1 MAKCN
6 VQNRTVFCRDNLEV
20 LEGINSN
27 CIDLIYL
34 DPPFNKKKV
43 FTARMGSHAEGAG
56 FSDIFRQEDIKEEW
70 LQRIKEDQE
79 KLHIFLESVKAIE
92 GRTSY
97 NFCYLSYMAIRLMEC
112 HRVLKETGS
121 LYLHCDPT
129 MSHYLKILLD
139 IIFTSQNFRNE
150 IIWSYKT
157 GGTSKKHFSK
167 KHDILLFYAK
177 NKEGKYFNVLKE
189 KSYTRSKN
197 RRTGQTNYGQGEVRF
212 LKDDRGIYN
221 IVNMKDVWEIPYIN
235 SMAKERLGYPT
246 QKPLALLKRIIRASC
261 PEGGVVLDP
270 FCGCATTCVAAEGL
284 EREWIGIDTSIKA
297 YELVKKRLTEEVSNP
312 EDFLKYEKE
321 INFSTGIPERTDGE
335 GEEGGRLRK
344 WIYVISNQRFL
355 GEYKVGVAKDWK
367 SRLNSYQT
375 SDPDRGFKVEYCELT
390 DRFREVEEHI
400 HKRFKNKHEW
410 VIGEL
415 KSMIEEIKK
424 FLSS

>member
-20 LEGINSN
+20 LEGLNSN

-56 FSDIFRQEDIKEEW
+56 FSDIFRQEDLKEEW

-112 HRVLKETGS
+112 HRILKETGS

-150 IIWSYKT
+150 IIWGYRT
-157 GGTSKKHFSK
+157 GGNSRRYFSK
-167 KHDILLFYAK
+167 KHDLIYFFSK
-177 NKEGKYFNVLKE
+177 SEKYFFETQFYLSLQKYRYGFGR
-189 KSYTRSKN
+189 KHGYDLIQKDGGFYKKAICRDLWDDIDSIGTLG
-197 RRTGQTNYGQGEVRF
+197 RRGE
-212 LKDDRGIYN
+212 
-221 IVNMKDVWEIPYIN
+221 P
-235 SMAKERLGYPT
+235 RLGYPT
-246 QKPLALLKRIIRASC
+246 QKPLKLLRRIIRASC

-284 EREWIGIDTSIKA
+284 ERQWIGIDTSIKA
-297 YELVKKRLTEEVSNP
+297 YELVKKRLTEEVANP
-312 EDFLKYEKE
+312 EDLLKYEKE
-321 INFSTGIPERTDGE
+321 INFSTGIPERTD
-335 GEEGGRLRK
+335 EGGGDGRIRK
-344 WIYVISNQRFL
+344 WIYIISNQRFL

>member
-6 VQNRTVFCRDNLEV
+6 VQNRTVFCRDNLEI

-43 FTARMGSHAEGAG
+43 FTAPMGSHAEGAR
-56 FSDIFRQEDIKEEW
+56 FDDIFRQEDIKEEW
-70 LQRIKEDQE
+70 LQTIKEDQE

-139 IIFTSQNFRNE
+139 IIFTPQNFRNE
-150 IIWSYKT
+150 IIWYYKT

-189 KSYTRSKN
+189 KI
-197 RRTGQTNYGQGEVRF
+197 
-212 LKDDRGIYN
+212 IYK
-221 IVNMKDVWEIPYIN
+221 I
-235 SMAKERLGYPT
+235 
-246 QKPLALLKRIIRASC
+246 
-261 PEGGVVLDP
+261 
-270 FCGCATTCVAAEGL
+270 
-284 EREWIGIDTSIKA
+284 
-297 YELVKKRLTEEVSNP
+297 
-312 EDFLKYEKE
+312 
-321 INFSTGIPERTDGE
+321 
-335 GEEGGRLRK
+335 
-344 WIYVISNQRFL
+344 
-355 GEYKVGVAKDWK
+355 
-367 SRLNSYQT
+367 
-375 SDPDRGFKVEYCELT
+375 
-390 DRFREVEEHI
+390 
-400 HKRFKNKHEW
+400 
-410 VIGEL
+410 
-415 KSMIEEIKK
+415 
-424 FLSS
+424 